1 MKTKLKKINDYTREL
16 HIDIPWGDLESDFE
30 KSVRQFSKKVKM
42 PGFRAGKIPKD
53 RLMGQFQANIE
64 AEFMDNNFQ
73 KYYLAAVQQEKVMP
87 VNKAEIKDVQFRA
100 NEDFTFIATF
110 EIEPEVSLPKLKKN
124 TLTVQRT
131 TYLHDN
137 QDIEDAIMQLRKANA
152 SITTVE
158 DGAAEGDYL
167 ICTLQKL
174 DDSGVPIIGKKF
186 EKQYLRVGNGSFT
199 DNQKDKMLGLKS
211 GETTRL
217 RLPVNKDGEDA
228 DYELSVDN
236 VEREILPDINEGFL
250 KQIDPNLDSE
260 ESFRKD
266 VENKIIDNFKERS
279 TTAYNRDLTDALIEK
294 INPAFAPSMVE
305 HYLNNLVEDVK
316 KQNNGEPLDEGKV
329 REHYKSIAERNI
341 KWYSV
346 RNKLIDYGNLSVSKE
361 QVNDEVQR
369 LIERTPKSEKEIRK
383 FYKKPS
389 NRKRLEDD
397 MMEKLILEYLEQ
409 FAKVKE
415 IEVQTKDLR
424 GEEHAH

>member
-1 MKTKLKKINDYTREL
+1 
-16 HIDIPWGDLESDFE
+16 
-30 KSVRQFSKKVKM
+30 
-42 PGFRAGKIPKD
+42 
-53 RLMGQFQANIE
+53 
-64 AEFMDNNFQ
+64 
-73 KYYLAAVQQEKVMP
+73 
-87 VNKAEIKDVQFRA
+87 
-100 NEDFTFIATF
+100 
-110 EIEPEVSLPKLKKN
+110 
-124 TLTVQRT
+124 
-131 TYLHDN
+131 
-137 QDIEDAIMQLRKANA
+137 
-152 SITTVE
+152 
-158 DGAAEGDYL
+158 
-167 ICTLQKL
+167 
-174 DDSGVPIIGKKF
+174 
-186 EKQYLRVGNGSFT
+186 
-199 DNQKDKMLGLKS
+199 MLGLKS

-228 DYELSVDN
+228 DYELIVDN

-250 KQIDPNLDSE
+250 KQIDPKLDSE

-266 VENKIIDNFKERS
+266 VEKKIIDNFKERS
-279 TTAYNRDLTDALIEK
+279 KTAYDRDLTDALIEK
-294 INPAFAPSMVE
+294 INPVFAPSMVE

-341 KWYSV
+341 QWYSV

-369 LIERTPKSEKEIRK
+369 LIERTPNSEKEIRK

-409 FAKVKE
+409 FAKVKD